1 MLRVSIHAGPAREV
15 SRFNRVDWLDIG
27 YEELA
32 PIADYKVV
40 LFQAGEGAGRPLPRL
55 RGFEG

>member
-32 PIADYKVV
+32 LWRDDQRDSAR
-40 LFQAGEGAGRPLPRL
+40 QSS
-55 RGFEG
+55 